1 MRGASVS
8 AHLSVWVQT
17 LVTRNKQSSD
27 PINTIRTQTRQSKL
41 IVTTMSQPTII
52 WWEDILPETS
62 KIELSHSS
70 RERWNPQFPP
80 ERRGVRPSLLDIL
93 EDSFHLQRTSARQS
107 STPKGALTIKPAVP
121 KSSHPTH
128 LYSRG
133 PGFCLEVQRAWWT
146 VRRRLLGTWEGRV
159 IVGTSNN
166 VENLQKVTIFM
177 IELARQ

>member
-1 MRGASVS
+1 MSNGARKPRRNRVS
-8 AHLSVWVQT
+8 WSC
-17 LVTRNKQSSD
+17 
-27 PINTIRTQTRQSKL
+27 I
-41 IVTTMSQPTII
+41 TMAQPTII
-52 WWEDILPETS
+52 WWEDICLKRVKS
-62 KIELSHSS
+62 SS
-70 RERWNPQFPP
+70 RIIHGERWNPQFPP

-146 VRRRLLGTWEGRV
+146 IRRRLLGTWEGRV
-159 IVGTSNN
+159 IVGRANN

>member
-1 MRGASVS
+1 M
-8 AHLSVWVQT
+8 
-17 LVTRNKQSSD
+17 
-27 PINTIRTQTRQSKL
+27 
-41 IVTTMSQPTII
+41 
-52 WWEDILPETS
+52 
-62 KIELSHSS
+62 
-70 RERWNPQFPP
+70 
-80 ERRGVRPSLLDIL
+80 
-93 EDSFHLQRTSARQS
+93 QRTSARQS
-107 STPKGALTIKPAVP
+107 STPKGALTIRPAVP

-159 IVGTSNN
+159 LVGPSNN

>member
-1 MRGASVS
+1 M
-8 AHLSVWVQT
+8 
-17 LVTRNKQSSD
+17 
-27 PINTIRTQTRQSKL
+27 
-41 IVTTMSQPTII
+41 MSQPTII